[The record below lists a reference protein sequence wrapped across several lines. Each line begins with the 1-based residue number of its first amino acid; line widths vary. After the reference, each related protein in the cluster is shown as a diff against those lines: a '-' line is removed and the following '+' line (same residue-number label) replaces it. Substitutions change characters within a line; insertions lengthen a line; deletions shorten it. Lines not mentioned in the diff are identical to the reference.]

1 MEQQSVR
8 DRARIRLMRR
18 CIETLDK
25 TMFKENEVYLK
36 IWLDLVNTYILTPTF
51 QSRLLSRQK

>member
-8 DRARIRLMRR
+8 DRARIKLMRR
-18 CIETLDK
+18 CTETLDK

-36 IWLDLVNTYILTPTF
+36 IWLNLVNISILTPN
-51 QSRLLSRQK
+51 LPV

>member
-8 DRARIRLMRR
+8 DRARIKLMRR

-36 IWLDLVNTYILTPTF
+36 IWLNLVNISILTPN
-51 QSRLLSRQK
+51 LPV